1 MRALVF
7 CFSPV
12 LALEAMNPP
21 AARFPRRGVSPEAF
35 RLMAFLAVCAL
46 TLTIVS
52 GAAVRLTGSG
62 LGCSTWP
69 DCTKTSIVAPLRF
82 HAWVEFANRLINAAV
97 SVASIGMLAAALLRR
112 PRRRDLTWLSAA
124 MVLGLAAEVVI
135 GGIVVLTKLDPVVVS
150 IHFLVGLVFLAVA
163 VALHQRAKLPDNA
176 GPARPMVG
184 RSQIALARLAM
195 VALAVVATLG
205 TVVTSTGPHGG
216 APGTPRYPFSLHAVA
231 QLHGS
236 SAEVF
241 LAITLA
247 MLWSL
252 SRSGAP
258 RPVMQRGLMML
269 LALGAQAAIGYTQYF
284 SGDPV
289 GIVALHVAGAS
300 LLVIA
305 AVQYYMG
312 LWAHPASDLSPMSE
326 LPPTQ
331 REKVRS

>member
-1 MRALVF
+1 
-7 CFSPV
+7 
-12 LALEAMNPP
+12 MNPP
-21 AARFPRRGVSPEAF
+21 ALQRPRRGVSPDAF
-35 RLMAFLAVCAL
+35 RLMALVAVCAL
-46 TLTIVS
+46 TLTIIS
-52 GAAVRLTGSG
+52 GAAVRLSGSG
-62 LGCSTWP
+62 LGCSSWP
-69 DCTKTSIVAPLRF
+69 DCTKTSVVAPLRF

-97 SVASIGMLAAALLRR
+97 SVASIGMLVAALLRR

-150 IHFLVGLVFLAVA
+150 IHFLVGLAFLAVA
-163 VALHQRAKLPDNA
+163 VILHQRSKLPDSA
-176 GPARPMVG
+176 GPATPMVG
-184 RSQIALARLAM
+184 KRQIAMARLAM
-195 VALAVVATLG
+195 VALATVATLG

-216 APGTPRYPFSLHAVA
+216 APGTPRYPFSLHSVA

-258 RPVMQRGLMML
+258 RPVIKRGVVML
-269 LALGAQAAIGYTQYF
+269 VALGAQAAIGYAQYF

-289 GIVALHVAGAS
+289 GIVAFHVAGAS

-312 LWAHPASDLSPMSE
+312 LWAHPAASTPLLADHRRTE
-326 LPPTQ
+326 
-331 REKVRS
+331 REKVGS

>member
-1 MRALVF
+1 
-7 CFSPV
+7 
-12 LALEAMNPP
+12 MNLP
-21 AARFPRRGVSPEAF
+21 AGRRQRFGVSPNAF
-35 RLMAFLAVCAL
+35 RVMALVAVYAL
-46 TLTIVS
+46 TLTIIS

-69 DCTKTSIVAPLRF
+69 DCTKTSVVAPLRF
-82 HAWVEFANRLINAAV
+82 HAWVEFGNRLINAAV
-97 SVASIGMLAAALLRR
+97 SIASIGMLVAALLRR

-124 MVLGLAAEVVI
+124 MVAGLATEVVI

-150 IHFLVGLVFLAVA
+150 IHFLVGLAFLAVA
-163 VALHQRAKLPDNA
+163 VVLHQRSKLPDSA
-176 GPARPMVG
+176 GPPTPMVG

-216 APGTPRYPFSLHAVA
+216 SPGTPRYTFSLHSVA
-231 QLHGS
+231 QIHGS
-236 SAEVF
+236 SAELF

-258 RPVMQRGLMML
+258 APVMKRGFVML
-269 LALGAQAAIGYTQYF
+269 IALVAQAAIGYTQYF

-289 GIVALHVAGAS
+289 GIVAFHVAGAS

-312 LWAHPASDLSPMSE
+312 LWTHPAAGGFPVRDR
-326 LPPTQ
+326 PPAE
-331 REKVRS
+331 RETVGS

>member
-1 MRALVF
+1 MALV
-7 CFSPV
+7 
-12 LALEAMNPP
+12 
-21 AARFPRRGVSPEAF
+21 
-35 RLMAFLAVCAL
+35 AVCAL
-46 TLTIVS
+46 TLTIIS

-62 LGCSTWP
+62 LGCPNWP
-69 DCTKTSIVAPLRF
+69 DCTATSIVAPLRF

-150 IHFLVGLVFLAVA
+150 IHFLVGLAFLAVA
-163 VALHQRAKLPDNA
+163 VILHQRSKLLDSAP
-176 GPARPMVG
+176 PARPMVG
-184 RSQIALARLAM
+184 KGQIALARLAM
-195 VALAVVATLG
+195 AALVVVASLG
-205 TVVTSTGPHGG
+205 TVVTSSGPHGG
-216 APGTPRYPFSLHAVA
+216 SPGTPRDPFSLHSVA

-252 SRSGAP
+252 SRSSAP
-258 RPVMQRGLMML
+258 RPVINRGLVML

-312 LWAHPASDLSPMSE
+312 LWSHPAASVTPLADDPAAE
-326 LPPTQ
+326 
-331 REKVRS
+331 RERVGS

>member
-1 MRALVF
+1 MALV
-7 CFSPV
+7 
-12 LALEAMNPP
+12 
-21 AARFPRRGVSPEAF
+21 
-35 RLMAFLAVCAL
+35 AVCAL
-46 TLTIVS
+46 TLTIIS

-62 LGCSTWP
+62 LGCPNWP
-69 DCTKTSIVAPLRF
+69 DCTATSIVAPLRF

-150 IHFLVGLVFLAVA
+150 IHFLVGLAFLAVA
-163 VALHQRAKLPDNA
+163 VILHQRSKPPDSA
-176 GPARPMVG
+176 PPARPMVG
-184 RSQIALARLAM
+184 KGQIALARLAM
-195 VALAVVATLG
+195 AALVVVASLG

-216 APGTPRYPFSLHAVA
+216 SPGTPRYPFSLHSVA

-252 SRSGAP
+252 SRSSAP
-258 RPVMQRGLMML
+258 RPVINRGLVML

-312 LWAHPASDLSPMSE
+312 LWTHPAANVTPLADDPAAE
-326 LPPTQ
+326 
-331 REKVRS
+331 RERVGS